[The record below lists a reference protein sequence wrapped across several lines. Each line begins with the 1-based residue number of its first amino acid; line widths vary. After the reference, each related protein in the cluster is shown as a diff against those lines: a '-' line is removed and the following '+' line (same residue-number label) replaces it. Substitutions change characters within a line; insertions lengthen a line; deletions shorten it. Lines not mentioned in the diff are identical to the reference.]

1 MERKT
6 KILKMGVLREEI
18 AITESRIKNP
28 SSIHLFYLLR
38 KRRSSLRKKLKN
50 RAKTK
55 RNRKRKR
62 KGNSEDQN

>member
-18 AITESRIKNP
+18 AITESGNKNP

-38 KRRSSLRKKLKN
+38 KRKSSLRKKLKN

-55 RNRKRKR
+55 RKRNR